1 MWLSICSYIHLY
13 TKRDKKKQE
22 VSNVFKSNGLKIMV
36 EANKKTVNFLDV
48 TLNLSSGRYK
58 PYTKPNKKLLHV
70 HRLSNH
76 PPALLKNILQSIN
89 KGLTN
94 IVSTKQVFNE
104 AIAPYL
110 EESSY
115 DYKLKFNP
123 QARRATRKS
132 MVSSER
138 LWPILQGLTIVMFR
152 FCTCKSTIARIT
164 MLGQPYKCLSAV
176 V

>member
-1 MWLSICSYIHLY
+1 
-13 TKRDKKKQE
+13 
-22 VSNVFKSNGLKIMV
+22 MV

-138 LWPILQGLTIVMFR
+138 L
-152 FCTCKSTIARIT
+152 
-164 MLGQPYKCLSAV
+164 
-176 V
+176 